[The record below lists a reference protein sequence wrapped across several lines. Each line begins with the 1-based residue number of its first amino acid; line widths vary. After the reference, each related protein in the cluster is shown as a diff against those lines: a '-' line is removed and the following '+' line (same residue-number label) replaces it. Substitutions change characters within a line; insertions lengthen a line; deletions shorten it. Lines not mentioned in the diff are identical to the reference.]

1 MADLLISSLAQ
12 EAEIRNAM
20 KRGDD
25 SSARILAKQLVRLRE
40 QKNKTQMMK
49 SQITS
54 TGHQA
59 QVHTVAFGMKDP
71 PFH

>member
-1 MADLLISSLAQ
+1 
-12 EAEIRNAM
+12 M

-59 QVHTVAFGMKDP
+59 QVPTVAFGMGD
-71 PFH
+71 